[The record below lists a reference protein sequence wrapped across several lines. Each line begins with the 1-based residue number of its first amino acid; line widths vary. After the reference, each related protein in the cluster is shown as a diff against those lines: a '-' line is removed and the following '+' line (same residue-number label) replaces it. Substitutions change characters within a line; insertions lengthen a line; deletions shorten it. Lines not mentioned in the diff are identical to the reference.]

1 LSRVLPAIFVLWLV
15 GALTTLARIARSQVA
30 LRHIKKHARTAPLA
44 EWDCGDVLNGRN
56 VKIGLRAD
64 IRSAVLAGVLRAMIL
79 LPDDVA
85 NWTKPAEQRAM
96 IALELAHVE
105 RRDPL
110 VNLFQTALRV
120 VFYFHP
126 MVRFASR
133 QLGLERELACD
144 DRVVS
149 FGAEPQIVAAHWRSN
164 KKRQAAGNRRPA
176 FFC

>member
-1 LSRVLPAIFVLWLV
+1 VFDHPMDHGSGHGVLAV
-15 GALTTLARIARSQVA
+15 
-30 LRHIKKHARTAPLA
+30 
-44 EWDCGDVLNGRN
+44 
-56 VKIGLRAD
+56 
-64 IRSAVLAGVLRAMIL
+64 AVLRI
-79 LPDDVA
+79 
-85 NWTKPAEQRAM
+85 
-96 IALELAHVE
+96 
-105 RRDPL
+105 
-110 VNLFQTALRV
+110 

-144 DRVVS
+144 DRLVS